1 MNRWIW
7 GILGVCYCQTRPK
20 WWKIDLDAVTLLGI
34 WHEKGTNSAF
44 ALQGLHGSISWKD
57 LLCCN
62 RLCDN
67 PDWCFFATLLWV
79 KPKGDLIQWVKWQ
92 LRTVLQI
99 LLTVANLHKSRAA
112 NWSTRGLEPQH
123 AWFRW
128 SGEVWAVSA
137 NSQLSFSILW
147 FHCPIHV
154 TCPNWQ
160 RIKTPIS
167 SSCKTTLRNR
177 HVPLATCT
185 FVACSQLQ
193 PFATGQ
199 IYKTSTQL
207 QCVPSVTDDPRFETL
222 KVSANDFSQFSWSV
236 GLLKETRTNLASCRW
251 NLQTRASFG
260 LAECLWQTKIAQ
272 NFCWNLHSMRW
283 GSDVRVRLSLDSC
296 RNNMTHDEQCIV
308 VDVTVDKAAAIR
320 KVDTW

>member
-1 MNRWIW
+1 MSEVTVEDSPTNPAQRRKSSQITSCKLINERTWAT
-7 GILGVCYCQTRPK
+7 TR
-20 WWKIDLDAVTLLGI
+20 
-34 WHEKGTNSAF
+34 
-44 ALQGLHGSISWKD
+44 
-57 LLCCN
+57 
-62 RLCDN
+62 
-67 PDWCFFATLLWV
+67 
-79 KPKGDLIQWVKWQ
+79 
-92 LRTVLQI
+92 
-99 LLTVANLHKSRAA
+99 
-112 NWSTRGLEPQH
+112 
-123 AWFRW
+123 WFRW

-160 RIKTPIS
+160 RTKTPIS

-207 QCVPSVTDDPRFETL
+207 QCVPSVTDAPRFETL
-222 KVSANDFSQFSWSV
+222 KVSANDFSQCSWSV
-236 GLLKETRTNLASCRW
+236 GFLKETRTNWASCRW

-260 LAECLWQTKIAQ
+260 LAECGRQK
-272 NFCWNLHSMRW
+272 
-283 GSDVRVRLSLDSC
+283 
-296 RNNMTHDEQCIV
+296 
-308 VDVTVDKAAAIR
+308 
-320 KVDTW
+320 

>member
-1 MNRWIW
+1 MIKHHTALLNDVYIYIYTYIYIQTQSTEPPPPLRSAFADHFPSHWSSPGGLDHPATNFKHFRVSRVCAPGTWWTMMNRWIW
-7 GILGVCYCQTRPK
+7 GYDRVCYCQTRPK

-160 RIKTPIS
+160 RTKTPIS

-193 PFATGQ
+193 PFATD
-199 IYKTSTQL
+199 L
-207 QCVPSVTDDPRFETL
+207 
-222 KVSANDFSQFSWSV
+222 
-236 GLLKETRTNLASCRW
+236 
-251 NLQTRASFG
+251 
-260 LAECLWQTKIAQ
+260 
-272 NFCWNLHSMRW
+272 
-283 GSDVRVRLSLDSC
+283 
-296 RNNMTHDEQCIV
+296 
-308 VDVTVDKAAAIR
+308 
-320 KVDTW
+320 